1 MEFDLNSENV
11 QIIIKSDRKRIQSDE
26 NSNEPYNSGESSDIF
41 DLSNNSNVRYEIL
54 LKLDDYYLINNLKLV
69 GDIDEFIIHKIK
81 FQSVK
86 NRLWENV
93 PYYNPD
99 KKEITIRE
107 NE

>member
-1 MEFDLNSENV
+1 MEFDLNSENI
-11 QIIIKSDRKRIQSDE
+11 QIIIKNDRKRI
-26 NSNEPYNSGESSDIF
+26 NSEEITNEIYNSGESDLF
-41 DLSNNSNVRYEIL
+41 DLSNSSNIKYEIL
-54 LKLDDYYLINNLKLV
+54 LKLDDYYLINNIKLQ

-81 FQSVK
+81 FQSIR
-86 NRLWENV
+86 NGLFENV